1 MASRYTSAHRE
12 IRAILQREPHLTAK
26 QLWHELTCWPV
37 PSERTIHRFAQEAKL
52 DLAVG
57 TDMAANTRNRK
68 AVSATVE
75 RTDDFL
81 KEFYMATAD
90 EKLDQIAAH
99 LESLHTKH
107 DAMRATC
114 DSLVT
119 RVDALEG
126 EREKQKADAEREEK
140 EKADAVKGAGAP
152 RADATAESR
161 NAFSSAQLRL
171 DSATQAWGH
180 QARPPLAGE
189 SLRDY
194 RISVLNGLKQHSR
207 AYKDSDLST
216 IGDENVFTNIE
227 GMIINDAIEASNV
240 SIVPGAPLT
249 KRTRVNEHGQRIT
262 TFQGDAGLAWA
273 PFMGGGTQF
282 GKINSN
288 PNR

>member
-1 MASRYTSAHRE
+1 MSGDK
-12 IRAILQREPHLTAK
+12 I
-26 QLWHELTCWPV
+26 
-37 PSERTIHRFAQEAKL
+37 
-52 DLAVG
+52 
-57 TDMAANTRNRK
+57 
-68 AVSATVE
+68 
-75 RTDDFL
+75 
-81 KEFYMATAD
+81 
-90 EKLDQIAAH
+90 DQVLEH

-107 DAMRATC
+107 DALKTTC
-114 DSLVT
+114 DTFGT
-119 RVDALEG
+119 RIDALE
-126 EREKQKADAEREEK
+126 AERER
-140 EKADAVKGAGAP
+140 ADAAVAAAKGVP
-152 RADATAESR
+152 RADATDENR
-161 NAFSSAQLRL
+161 NAFATAQLRL
-171 DSATQAWGH
+171 DAACQAFGF
-180 QARPPLAGE
+180 QCRAPLAGE
-189 SLRDY
+189 SLRSY
-194 RISVLNGLKQHSR
+194 RASVLNGLKQHSR